1 MIDTDISLHLRH
13 GAVNLQAIEIEI
25 TIADVKGMG
34 TVLLVV
40 PHLFHTE
47 DQSVKPCETTI
58 VFGANRHVSDGWHI
72 DLLIVGCGQPGLGIA
87 NSCATGMSRELVLPG
102 YGVIRPFFL
111 HQNISRVLLSALF
124 ICFIT
129 IFYSR

>member
-40 PHLFHTE
+40 PHLFHAE
-47 DQSVKPCETTI
+47 DQSVKPRETTI
-58 VFGANRHVSDGWHI
+58 VIGANRHVSDGWHI

-87 NSCATGMSRELVLPG
+87 NSRATGMSRKIGFTEPG
-102 YGVIRPFFL
+102 SYSSFFL
-111 HQNISRVLLSALF
+111 SIKLS
-124 ICFIT
+124 
-129 IFYSR
+129 

>member
-47 DQSVKPCETTI
+47 DQSVKRCETTI
-58 VFGANRHVSDGWHI
+58 VFGPIGNVSDACHI
-72 DLLIVGCGQPGLGIA
+72 NLLKLECGQPGLVIA
-87 NSCATGMSRELVLPG
+87 TSFGPERSREWFLPG
-102 YGVIRPFFL
+102 QGLILLFFS
-111 HQNISRVLLSALF
+111 IK
-124 ICFIT
+124 
-129 IFYSR
+129 